1 MGGMKVGERANAELT
16 GDTLEEARSLLEL
29 LRAERVID
37 TQTYRRRLDQI
48 SCAVVRRGHYR
59 MVRPKAA
66 LGAAEVVG
74 PTDCAV
80 VTQLQM
86 SR

>member
-1 MGGMKVGERANAELT
+1 MKVGERANAELT

-48 SCAVVRRGHYR
+48 SCAVVRRGIAMAWDPGLR
-59 MVRPKAA
+59 QRKD
-66 LGAAEVVG
+66 G
-74 PTDCAV
+74 
-80 VTQLQM
+80 
-86 SR
+86 R